1 MPLSEHEQRLLDQ
14 IERAL
19 YQEDPKFASTVR
31 ATDLRTHMRR
41 RLRRAGLVL
50 ALGFL
55 LLLTGVVISKAAIG
69 IAGFVVMVGALLL
82 AMSSWKRLGQP
93 GSSNGGSNPGLHV
106 AGGSSRR
113 VERPTRTKPN
123 RPAGGGSSGSFM
135 AKLEQ
140 RWKRRWE
147 ERGREGRCRSPTS
160 PTQPDAPRP
169 ARRTTT
175 APRQADP
182 PALDQLVRGSA
193 RDTRPC
199 RVPMHD
205 PDDHL

>member
-41 RLRRAGLVL
+41 RLRRAALVL
-50 ALGFL
+50 ILGFL

-93 GSSNGGSNPGLHV
+93 GTGSAPGNPGLHV

-113 VERPTRTKPN
+113 VERPTRTRPKP
-123 RPAGGGSSGSFM
+123 PAGGPSGGSFM
-135 AKLEQ
+135 GKLEQ

-147 ERGREGRCRSPTS
+147 ERGREGR
-160 PTQPDAPRP
+160 
-169 ARRTTT
+169 
-175 APRQADP
+175 
-182 PALDQLVRGSA
+182 
-193 RDTRPC
+193 
-199 RVPMHD
+199 
-205 PDDHL
+205 